1 LQPGRPLPA
10 VGETVALELD
20 WPRRYALMRLHTAL
34 HVMSCVVVAPVTGGN
49 IAPDKARLDF
59 DIDMSLLDAARIE
72 RETNALIARGVET
85 ETVWITDD
93 ELDARPELVKTMSVQ
108 PPRGGGTRSP
118 AAHTR
123 GSTCSPAAAR
133 MCATSPRSG
142 RFACS
147 RFAARAGATGAS
159 RLRSQADVN
168 ANAEPVTI
176 AVSSKERVSGLLLAP
191 PGARAC
197 YVLAHGAGAGMTH
210 PFLAAMA
217 HELAVRN
224 IATFRY
230 QFPYMEKGSKRPDSP
245 KVAHATVR
253 VAVAAGVAAGART
266 AALRRRQV
274 VWRPHDVG
282 RAGRIPVAGGPRPGV
297 SGISA
302 ASRRQPS
309 DERGAHLSAV
319 QIPMLFLQGT
329 RDELADLQ
337 LMQALAGRLGAR
349 ATLKLFADADH
360 SFHVPARTGR
370 KDADVRAEMADALAN
385 WIETTI
391 EPRATGSSPSRG

>member
-1 LQPGRPLPA
+1 
-10 VGETVALELD
+10 
-20 WPRRYALMRLHTAL
+20 M
-34 HVMSCVVVAPVTGGN
+34 
-49 IAPDKARLDF
+49 K
-59 DIDMSLLDAARIE
+59 
-72 RETNALIARGVET
+72 
-85 ETVWITDD
+85 
-93 ELDARPELVKTMSVQ
+93 
-108 PPRGGGTRSP
+108 
-118 AAHTR
+118 
-123 GSTCSPAAAR
+123 
-133 MCATSPRSG
+133 
-142 RFACS
+142 
-147 RFAARAGATGAS
+147 
-159 RLRSQADVN
+159 VN
-168 ANAEPVTI
+168 VNAEPVTI

-217 HELAVRN
+217 HELAVRD

-253 VAVAAGVAAGART
+253 VAVAAASRLVPE
-266 AALRRRQV
+266 L
-274 VWRPHDVG
+274 PL
-282 RAGRIPVAGGPRPGV
+282 IAGGRSFG
-297 SGISA
+297 GRMTSA
-302 ASRRQPS
+302 AHAESPLPEVRGLTFLGFPLHPAGKPS
-309 DERGAHLSAV
+309 DERGAHLTAV

-349 ATLKLFADADH
+349 ATLKLVADADH

-370 KDADVRAEMADALAN
+370 KDSDVRAEIADTMAS
-385 WIETTI
+385 WIETPI